1 MDPLGLAL
9 ENFDAIGRW
18 RETDGKFPIDASATL
33 IDGRAVKGH
42 DGLREILKA
51 DPGAFA
57 ECLAEKMLTY
67 ALGRGLDR
75 RDRKTVKAISEQM
88 AKEDYRFSSL
98 VLGIVRSEPFR
109 ARTES
114 RGVR

>member
-18 RETDGKFPIDASATL
+18 REKDGERPVDDSTTL
-33 IDGRAVKGH
+33 ADGRAVKGP
-42 DGLREILKA
+42 DGLAAILKA

-57 ECLAEKMLTY
+57 ECLAERMLIY

-75 RDRKTVKAISEQM
+75 DDRKTVKAIAQRM
-88 AKEDYRFSSL
+88 AREEYRFSSL
-98 VLGIVRSEPFR
+98 VLGIVQSEPFR
-109 ARTES
+109 
-114 RGVR
+114 VRK